1 MKNCLLSLLLLVA
14 MAVPCHAATP
24 HIKIGDL
31 ILHRP
36 SPAIEAKEELREYL
50 PEGESFERWTRL
62 ASVRVFKDLKDPVSY
77 LKNVAAAVTKSHPL
91 ARYQV
96 LQEEKT
102 KAVILDFTTFPPASA
117 PEQFAE
123 WNLMRAQFVKGK
135 GLVVYQYAM
144 RIYDVGSGASEKL
157 KAERAKM
164 VGPFSIATF
173 EEEKA

>member
-1 MKNCLLSLLLLVA
+1 MKTRLLLFFA
-14 MAVPCHAATP
+14 MAAACYAASP

-31 ILHRP
+31 VLYRP
-36 SPAIEAKEELREYL
+36 SPATDSKEELREYL
-50 PEGESFERWTRL
+50 PEGEKFEHWTKL

-77 LKNVAAAVTKSHPL
+77 LKNVVAAVTKSHPL

-96 LQEEKT
+96 LQDQKT
-102 KAVILDFTTFPPASA
+102 KEVILDFTTFPPASA

-144 RIYDVGSGASEKL
+144 RIYDLDSGASEKL
-157 KAERAKM
+157 KAERTKM